1 MGRDDQQTT
10 PGNRPASGL
19 AAAFVKGFPQGP
31 RIQAALALRT
41 DAFSVTVLFGPSGS
55 GKTTV
60 LRCLAGLDRPDQGQI
75 CFDEEV
81 WFDAVRGA
89 FLPPQRRG
97 IGYLFQEYALFPH
110 LTVAGN
116 IVYSLT
122 GLTASER
129 RRRLGEMTDLF
140 GLAGLED
147 RYPRQLSG
155 GQQQR
160 VALARALVR
169 RPRLLLLDEPL
180 SALDTPTREQLRREL
195 RRLLA
200 ESRVPAVLVT
210 HDRGEALALGD
221 AVVVLDKGRVCQSGP
236 VHEVFTRP
244 ADVAVAHIVGIET
257 VVPAQVLAAADGLAT
272 VAAGGARLVALAQ
285 GTSAGDCYL
294 CIHAEDVILE
304 KGSAAASSARNQLA
318 GRVRALVR
326 EGPLMRVLLDCGLP
340 LTALVTHQACVELD
354 LREGDRV
361 TALIKA
367 SAIHL
372 VPRS

>member
-1 MGRDDQQTT
+1 
-10 PGNRPASGL
+10 
-19 AAAFVKGFPQGP
+19 
-31 RIQAALALRT
+31 
-41 DAFSVTVLFGPSGS
+41 
-55 GKTTV
+55 V